1 MMNKFYLIN
10 SLKGFLCIWI
20 VLFHYTCK
28 YYEVFDVHND
38 LIFSWT
44 NGAGVA
50 VPLFFMI
57 SGFLTQYSFIQKG
70 KQISVQWLWGKLKR
84 LYPTFLISLFVIFI
98 ILKITCVEILVPSV
112 KNLVLNAALL
122 PVLGTKYL
130 DGAHWYLF
138 ALLKFYI
145 IYYAIAKIRA
155 ERKSVIYLALLAI
168 CLLAHYSDI
177 KVLKMLTLTDGLLFL
192 FTGCAVA
199 NAYMYRAKTHLYVA
213 ACYLISM
220 ICLLQSVTSVI
231 YILVFIFIITP
242 PHDTN
247 PIYEDHVIVRI
258 LDYIGA
264 KSFAWYLIH
273 QYVGFVLIYRLSMNC
288 GVKMELSIIISMII
302 TFVLSVCVTETVGYL
317 NHFFTIITIWKRKK
331 Y

>member
-112 KNLVLNAALL
+112 KNLVLNTALL

-155 ERKSVIYLALLAI
+155 ERKSVIYLALLVI

-199 NAYMYRAKTHLYVA
+199 NAYVYRAKTHLYVA

-231 YILVFIFIITP
+231 YILVFIYIITP
-242 PHDTN
+242 PRHYSD
-247 PIYEDHVIVRI
+247 I
-258 LDYIGA
+258 
-264 KSFAWYLIH
+264 
-273 QYVGFVLIYRLSMNC
+273 
-288 GVKMELSIIISMII
+288 
-302 TFVLSVCVTETVGYL
+302 
-317 NHFFTIITIWKRKK
+317 
-331 Y
+331 